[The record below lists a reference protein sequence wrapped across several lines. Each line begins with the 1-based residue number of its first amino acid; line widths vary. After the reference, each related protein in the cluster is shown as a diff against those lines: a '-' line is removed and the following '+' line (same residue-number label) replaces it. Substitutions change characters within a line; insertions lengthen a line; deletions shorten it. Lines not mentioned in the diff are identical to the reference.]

1 MSAAVVFL
9 LPIASTAIAIA
20 ISVRLVA
27 RYVEHPLPAILVA
40 RKVAIVFLLANTVA
54 SMLFGSYI
62 AFQVACCSGERSMW
76 VMPLIFAPIEYWRKF
91 GLPIAA
97 SAAATASVILIRN
110 KRL

>member
-1 MSAAVVFL
+1 MNSVVVLL

-20 ISVRLVA
+20 VSLRLAA
-27 RYVEHPLPAILVA
+27 RQVEHPQPAILAA

-97 SAAATASVILIRN
+97 SAAATAAVILIRN
-110 KRL
+110 KRQ